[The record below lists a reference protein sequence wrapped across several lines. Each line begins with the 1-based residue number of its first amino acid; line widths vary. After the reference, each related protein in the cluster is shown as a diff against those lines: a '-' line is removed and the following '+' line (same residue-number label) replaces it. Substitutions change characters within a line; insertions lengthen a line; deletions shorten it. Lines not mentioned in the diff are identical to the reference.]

1 MEYSFLQDLDN
12 DKGSLMI
19 RVRVCRMWE
28 SINTKKNGE
37 LISLDMIFID
47 EKENLMHATI
57 GKNLVTKL
65 KHLLSEGCLYSI
77 KNLKVVA
84 STGEYK
90 PLSNENK
97 LLFLVTTSLKKL
109 EEGIVKIPI
118 NGFQFISQSL
128 IDLRVNDN
136 TILSDVVG
144 CLCGVG
150 DIEIVGG
157 NWKKRDIKIITN
169 YSVTTKITL
178 WGDLGEMFDR
188 EVIFSTTSA
197 TKIYI
202 NLEIDYVTSL
212 IERFSTTSNR
222 VQDIESSNVNR
233 LSLEEEMFLNRLSIK
248 EMLEANLGDQ
258 VKECIVTIRC
268 KIIGIDNTFGWYKI
282 HIRVMD
288 KTGETTFVLFNVIAE
303 KLLDTSAHKL
313 FNRLS
318 SNNNLPT
325 EIETLCGK
333 DFVYKLRLNEY
344 NLKEGLENFTVS
356 KIFVPNEKLEQEHE
370 SKKVKKEKFTTNDG
384 DEKLRVTKENHSQ
397 DVGHHDFGDS
407 VEDYGLT
414 VQSGK
419 RKKHVVVDDEDDD

>member
-1 MEYSFLQDLDN
+1 M
-12 DKGSLMI
+12 
-19 RVRVCRMWE
+19 
-28 SINTKKNGE
+28 
-37 LISLDMIFID
+37 
-47 EKENLMHATI
+47 
-57 GKNLVTKL
+57 
-65 KHLLSEGCLYSI
+65 

-84 STGEYK
+84 SKCEYK

-118 NGFQFISQSL
+118 NGFQFITQSL

-157 NWKKRDIKIITN
+157 GWKKRDIKIITD
-169 YSVTTKITL
+169 YSVTSKITL
-178 WGDLGEMFDR
+178 WEDLGEMFDR

-222 VQDIESSNVNR
+222 VQDIESSNVNKF
-233 LSLEEEMFLNRLSIK
+233 SLEEEMFLNHLSIK
-248 EMLEANLGDQ
+248 EILETNWDDQ
-258 VKECIVTIRC
+258 VKECITTIRC
-268 KIIGIDNTFGWYKI
+268 KIIGIDNTFGWYKV

-288 KTGETTFVLFNVIAE
+288 KTRETTFVLFNVVAE

-318 SNNNLPT
+318 SNNNNIPT

-333 DFVYKLRLNEY
+333 DFVYKLGLNKY

-356 KIFVPNEKLEQEHE
+356 KIFVPDEKLERDHE
-370 SKKVKKEKFTTNDG
+370 LKKARKEKVAGNDG
-384 DEKLRVTKENHSQ
+384 DEKLRVRKENHSQ
-397 DVGHHDFGDS
+397 DVGYHNLEDS
-407 VEDYGLT
+407 MEDYDLT
-414 VQSGK
+414 LQSRK
-419 RKKHVVVDDEDDD
+419 RKKHIVVDDEDDD